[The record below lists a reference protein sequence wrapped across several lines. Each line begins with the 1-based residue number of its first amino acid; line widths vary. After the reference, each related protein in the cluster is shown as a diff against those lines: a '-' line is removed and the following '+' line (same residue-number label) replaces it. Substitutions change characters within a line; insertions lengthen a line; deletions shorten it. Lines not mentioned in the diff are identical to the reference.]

1 MEEGFMHS
9 LVVFV
14 RVVRVVGR
22 GVEVFRVD
30 LVGSRVGIHE
40 DGVGLRALGGK
51 GMGEPAVVVGERWVG
66 TCSHEDR
73 NHVRPL
79 LVGSHMERSVS
90 RLFVHNVGR
99 RTLVNQRLR
108 NVSISLR
115 SSIHQRLTSV
125 STAVSLFVVEEEN
138 FAFNGI
144 LCVCS
149 VLCCVWVWEGGGR
162 AYGLARDVWA
172 V

>member
-99 RTLVNQRLR
+99 RTLVNSVCAMSAYPCEAAYISAVLPETSGQSRSREEGSERRL
-108 NVSISLR
+108 
-115 SSIHQRLTSV
+115 SSSSRLWARTK
-125 STAVSLFVVEEEN
+125 AYN
-138 FAFNGI
+138 
-144 LCVCS
+144 
-149 VLCCVWVWEGGGR
+149 CC
-162 AYGLARDVWA
+162 
-172 V
+172 